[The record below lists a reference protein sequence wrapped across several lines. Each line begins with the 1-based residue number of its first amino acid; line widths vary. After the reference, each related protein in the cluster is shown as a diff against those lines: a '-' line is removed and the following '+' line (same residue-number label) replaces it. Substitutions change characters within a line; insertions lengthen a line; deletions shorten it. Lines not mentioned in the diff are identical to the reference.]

1 MKARP
6 VPEQQQFIGTM
17 RVVLNVEDE
26 VEATLTMDRLR
37 SECEDLLDE
46 EDGDE
51 VLVTQITAFTT
62 DVAPEEVLTIFR
74 RARNALIRTRV
85 KECVDLA
92 GWLDRVIY
100 QFAQSQDPS
109 MPAQYDY
116 GRMMD
121 FLTRILNNK
130 EDPHE

>member
-1 MKARP
+1 
-6 VPEQQQFIGTM
+6 M

-26 VEATLTMDRLR
+26 VEANLTMDRLR

-51 VLVTQITAFTT
+51 VIITQITEFTT
-62 DVAPEEVLTIFR
+62 DVPPEELLTIFR
-74 RARNALIRTRV
+74 RARNALIRTRN

-92 GWLDRVIY
+92 GWLDRIIY
-100 QFAQSQDPS
+100 QYAVSQDPS

-116 GRMMD
+116 SRMMD
-121 FLTRILNNK
+121 FLTRILKNK
-130 EDPHE
+130 EEPNE

>member
-1 MKARP
+1 
-6 VPEQQQFIGTM
+6 M